1 MQLFYIAFKF
11 NKFKYEKPTLIP
23 FFTIDPNLC

>member
-11 NKFKYEKPTLIP
+11 SKFKYEKPTLIP
-23 FFTIDPNLC
+23 IIAIYTNLC